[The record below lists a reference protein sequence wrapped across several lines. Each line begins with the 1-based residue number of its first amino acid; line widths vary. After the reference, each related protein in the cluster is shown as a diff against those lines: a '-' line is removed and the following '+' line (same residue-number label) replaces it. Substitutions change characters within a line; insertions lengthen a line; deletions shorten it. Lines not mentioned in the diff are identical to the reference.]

1 MADIIDKLKYEKR
14 FSETGMRYIA
24 GIDEVGRG
32 PLAGPVVCA
41 VVIMPLDENSIIE
54 GVDDSKKLS
63 EKKRKSLAEKIKA
76 VAVDY
81 KICEVSPEEID
92 EINILQATIKCMKN
106 CVDALN
112 VKPDM
117 LLVDAVKA
125 DFSVP
130 STPIVKGDA
139 LSYSIGAASII
150 AKVYRDELME
160 KYAEIYPGY
169 GFEKHKGYGTK
180 AHVEAIGALGACPI
194 HRKTFIKNFVK

>member
-1 MADIIDKLKYEKR
+1 MSETTDKLKYERQFLSEGKR
-14 FSETGMRYIA
+14 FIA

-41 VVIMPLDENSIIE
+41 VVIMPLDDDSIIE

-63 EKKRKSLAEKIKA
+63 EKKRELIAEKIKRTA
-76 VAVDY
+76 IDY

-92 EINILQATIKCMKN
+92 EINILQATIKCMQN
-106 CVDALN
+106 CVNGLKI
-112 VKPDM
+112 KPDM

-125 DFSVP
+125 DFGVP
-130 STPIVKGDA
+130 SASIIKGDA

-150 AKVYRDELME
+150 AKVYRDALMCE
-160 KYAEIYPGY
+160 YAKVYPEY

-180 AHVEAIGALGACPI
+180 THIDAIKAHGATPI
-194 HRKTFIKNFVK
+194 HRKTFIKNFV

>member
-1 MADIIDKLKYEKR
+1 MDKKDKLKYERELLLEGK
-14 FSETGMRYIA
+14 RYIA

-41 VVIMPLDENSIIE
+41 VVIMPLEADKIIE

-63 EKKRKSLAEKIKA
+63 EKKRVALAEKIKESA
-76 VAVDY
+76 IEY
-81 KICEVSPEEID
+81 KICEISPKEID

-106 CVDALN
+106 CVEGLKL
-112 VKPDM
+112 KPDM

-125 DFSVP
+125 DFGVP
-130 STPIVKGDA
+130 STPIIKGDA

-150 AKVYRDELME
+150 AKVYRDNLMSE
-160 KYAEIYPGY
+160 YAKTYPEY

-180 AHVEAIGALGACPI
+180 AHIEAIKTFGATPI
-194 HRKTFIKNFVK
+194 HRKTFIKNFI